1 MQSMH
6 QPRTG
11 DSGRILLLLGCVMFL
26 SAGAVMAL
34 SLDLAPLLGASVMMH
49 GS

>member
-11 DSGRILLLLGCVMFL
+11 NSSRILLLLGCVMFL

-34 SLDLAPLLGASVMMH
+34 SLDLAPLLGASIMTH

>member
-1 MQSMH
+1 MHSMH

-11 DSGRILLLLGCVMFL
+11 ESGRVLLLLGCVMFL

-34 SLDLAPLLGASVMMH
+34 SLDLAPLLSGSIMTH